1 MLFSLLLA
9 TAIVWGYMTCQASFG
24 QFLHSIAAS
33 IGAVSNVVI
42 RTAET
47 IEARRD
53 LLDQAGQMLL
63 ATKSLIN
70 ELRVAAENQAKMA
83 PRYAE
88 GIRSASTV
96 ADSLS
101 GAIQMTGDTLL
112 LEVPTGIR
120 WEGLKPVVIMSRP
133 MERAAQNLK
142 ANAQEIKV
150 VSKAMSDVSDTI
162 GRDGQKLSSAFM
174 ATSEQALKLVAEAE
188 MTLGR
193 IKLQDLPKAIEDL
206 RTTSASLLKVSA
218 QVEMAG
224 NVGLVLLVVGLLLAG
239 WSFLNSLGT
248 LILASAQAVGSR
260 STTRSLAAS

>member
-1 MLFSLLLA
+1 
-9 TAIVWGYMTCQASFG
+9 
-24 QFLHSIAAS
+24 
-33 IGAVSNVVI
+33 
-42 RTAET
+42 
-47 IEARRD
+47 
-53 LLDQAGQMLL
+53 
-63 ATKSLIN
+63 
-70 ELRVAAENQAKMA
+70 
-83 PRYAE
+83 
-88 GIRSASTV
+88 
-96 ADSLS
+96 
-101 GAIQMTGDTLL
+101 
-112 LEVPTGIR
+112 
-120 WEGLKPVVIMSRP
+120 